1 MSTGAKERKRGNST
15 AEAWVTSGRMNDL
28 TIRDISRIRE
38 ELERDAASALGRALF
53 AFSGLDTNLGLM
65 VASTL
70 RHLGKDGQAMNA
82 GSLNFK
88 TRLEFV
94 ENYVVT
100 TPEVAPMAILEMKT
114 WISQAHAAR
123 LQRNQLVH
131 GRWSVDPHKRK
142 ALLIVG
148 LPGSDVQQTI
158 EYTIAELEAISEEFQ
173 RLNSAL
179 SQARRRWH
187 LP

>member
-1 MSTGAKERKRGNST
+1 MNNLTGA
-15 AEAWVTSGRMNDL
+15 
-28 TIRDISRIRE
+28 DICRIRE

-70 RHLGKDGQAMNA
+70 RLLGKDGQATKV

-88 TRLEFV
+88 TRLEVV

-100 TPEVAPMAILEMKT
+100 TPEVAPKAILEMKA
-114 WISQAHAAR
+114 WISQAQAAR

-131 GRWSVDPHKRK
+131 GRWSADPHRRK
-142 ALLIVG
+142 ALVVVG
-148 LPGSDVQQTI
+148 LPSSDMQQTI
-158 EYTIAELEAISEEFQ
+158 EYTIEELEAINEQFQ
-173 RLNSAL
+173 RLNSTL

>member
-1 MSTGAKERKRGNST
+1 
-15 AEAWVTSGRMNDL
+15 MNDL
-28 TIRDISRIRE
+28 TGLDILRIRE

-53 AFSGLDTNLGLM
+53 AFSGLDMNLGLM

-70 RHLGKDGQAMNA
+70 RHLGKDGQATKVD
-82 GSLNFK
+82 SLNFK

-94 ENYVVT
+94 ENYVIT
-100 TPEVAPMAILEMKT
+100 ASEIAPRAVLEMKT

-131 GRWSVDPHKRK
+131 GRWSADPYKRK
-142 ALLIVG
+142 ALVIVG
-148 LPGSDVQQTI
+148 LPSSDVRQTI
-158 EYTIAELEAISEEFQ
+158 EYTIEELEAISEEFR
-173 RLNSAL
+173 RLNSTL
-179 SQARRRWH
+179 SQVRLRWR